1 MKKKLKNKQTKNAS
15 VLVIFFTSFSVFFSL
30 PASLQTLAG
39 SLSPLAVNHSSISL
53 RTGPKPFKNAESE
66 GSTLAS
72 SSSPPSPSFAPP
84 PPFAPLL
91 PPLLLPPPP
100 LRAPAEKKVAREGAS
115 CQNGRGARE
124 EEGVSEKR
132 RERRGRKNKG
142 RNNRKKVL
150 SVSLTDSAA
159 ENAAAVSIPW
169 YLRSVSLYA
178 ALAAAETLRGGLA
191 AEEEEEEEASFFF
204 FPSPPPPPRSF
215 VPFKRFSSM
224 SRMKSLA
231 LFSHSRP
238 LASDLAP
245 RSAPRSISSSG
256 IENRRRKEGSEELTE
271 AAAAEAEAEE
281 VEGAEESPPPPA
293 VSPLVA
299 SLPRLLARSS
309 LSMFP
314 PTSERTMAARAAPK
328 WPSEKVKVVAVA
340 LRRDFWRRVF

>member
-100 LRAPAEKKVAREGAS
+100 LRATAEKKVAREGAS

-124 EEGVSEKR
+124 EEGVS
-132 RERRGRKNKG
+132 
-142 RNNRKKVL
+142 
-150 SVSLTDSAA
+150 